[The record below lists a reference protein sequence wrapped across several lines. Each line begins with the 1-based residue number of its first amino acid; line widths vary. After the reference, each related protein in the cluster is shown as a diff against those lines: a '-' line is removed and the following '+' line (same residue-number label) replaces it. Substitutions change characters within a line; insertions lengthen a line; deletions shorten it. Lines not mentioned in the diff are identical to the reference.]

1 MGQLDDT
8 ARRLLREMGY
18 QAEANPTPGAPLLPR
33 KAAENLDLDPSLP
46 EYQAALDHLVALGD
60 IERQA
65 PPDPLTDLPEEELY
79 RLTGGGLKRVRE
91 ICWWQ

>member
-18 QAEANPTPGAPLLPR
+18 QAEGNPTPDVQPR
-33 KAAENLDLDPSLP
+33 EAAENLNLDPSSP

-65 PPDPLTDLPEEELY
+65 PPDPLTDLPEQELHQ
-79 RLTGGGLKRVRE
+79 LTPQGFRRARE
-91 ICWWQ
+91 IRWR

>member
-1 MGQLDDT
+1 MGPVDET

-33 KAAENLDLDPSLP
+33 EAAENLNLDPSSP

-60 IERQA
+60 IERTWGPALVGQGLYH
-65 PPDPLTDLPEEELY
+65 LTP
-79 RLTGGGLKRVRE
+79 RGLKRVRE
-91 ICWWQ
+91 IRWWQ